1 MNTVGQIWNFIV
13 TSNFFNFVVMVLI
26 LAWIVKKVNL
36 GTVLENAVNNIKNII
51 SKAEEEK
58 TSAEKELLNAQKSVK
73 NLDFEIKEKI
83 DTAEKQA
90 EKIAK
95 NIILDTEKKVQNIK
109 SNIDRVLE
117 AEEKTISA
125 RLSKKTATASS
136 ELAKQHIKSVLAL
149 HPELHEK
156 YINQSIEELG

>member
-58 TSAEKELLNAQKSVK
+58 TSAEKELLNAQKSVE

-95 NIILDTEKKVQNIK
+95 NINALDAMGNSVASAQEMTGLIPDGNDTEA
-109 SNIDRVLE
+109 
-117 AEEKTISA
+117 AEEFYDDIVDFLPHGVIPQDKYSDSKSKT
-125 RLSKKTATASS
+125 
-136 ELAKQHIKSVLAL
+136 E
-149 HPELHEK
+149 
-156 YINQSIEELG
+156 